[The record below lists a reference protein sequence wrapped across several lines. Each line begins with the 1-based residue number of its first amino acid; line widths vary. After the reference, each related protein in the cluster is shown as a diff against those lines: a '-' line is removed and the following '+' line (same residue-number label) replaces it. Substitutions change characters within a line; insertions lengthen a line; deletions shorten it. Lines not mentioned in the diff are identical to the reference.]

1 MIFNLNSIDEIN
13 ITYLYVTTVFA
24 LILLDMIPYI
34 MANHSLK
41 RLKGVLQNENLVK
54 DKIIVEIGENTN
66 GISKSN

>member
-1 MIFNLNSIDEIN
+1 
-13 ITYLYVTTVFA
+13 
-24 LILLDMIPYI
+24 MIPYI